1 MNNDRLTDLEIK
13 LAFQED
19 LVDSLNQVVTAQQR
33 ELELLQGQVRLL
45 YQQLKSLQPS
55 DIASVA
61 DEAPPPHYWIA
72 PPPSLGGGW
81 EGVLCHND
89 KPHPN
94 PPLVK
99 GGNIHHKK
107 T

>member
-55 DIASVA
+55 DIASA
-61 DEAPPPHYWIA
+61 GDEAPPPHY
-72 PPPSLGGGW
+72 
-81 EGVLCHND
+81 
-89 KPHPN
+89 
-94 PPLVK
+94 
-99 GGNIHHKK
+99 
-107 T
+107 

>member
-55 DIASVA
+55 DIASV
-61 DEAPPPHYWIA
+61 
-72 PPPSLGGGW
+72 G
-81 EGVLCHND
+81 
-89 KPHPN
+89 
-94 PPLVK
+94 
-99 GGNIHHKK
+99 
-107 T
+107 

>member
-55 DIASVA
+55 DISSVA
-61 DEAPPPHYWIA
+61 DEAPPPHY
-72 PPPSLGGGW
+72 
-81 EGVLCHND
+81 
-89 KPHPN
+89 
-94 PPLVK
+94 
-99 GGNIHHKK
+99 
-107 T
+107 

>member
-55 DIASVA
+55 DISSVA
-61 DEAPPPHYWIA
+61 DEAPPTHY
-72 PPPSLGGGW
+72 
-81 EGVLCHND
+81 
-89 KPHPN
+89 
-94 PPLVK
+94 
-99 GGNIHHKK
+99 
-107 T
+107 

>member
-1 MNNDRLTDLEIK
+1 MRRRYMNSDRLTDLEIK

-55 DIASVA
+55 DIASVGE
-61 DEAPPPHYWIA
+61 EAPPPHY
-72 PPPSLGGGW
+72 
-81 EGVLCHND
+81 
-89 KPHPN
+89 
-94 PPLVK
+94 
-99 GGNIHHKK
+99 
-107 T
+107 

>member
-55 DIASVA
+55 DIVSVA
-61 DEAPPPHYWIA
+61 DEAPPPHY
-72 PPPSLGGGW
+72 
-81 EGVLCHND
+81 
-89 KPHPN
+89 
-94 PPLVK
+94 
-99 GGNIHHKK
+99 
-107 T
+107 

>member
-55 DIASVA
+55 DIASV
-61 DEAPPPHYWIA
+61 DEEAPPPHY
-72 PPPSLGGGW
+72 
-81 EGVLCHND
+81 
-89 KPHPN
+89 
-94 PPLVK
+94 
-99 GGNIHHKK
+99 
-107 T
+107 

>member
-55 DIASVA
+55 DRA
-61 DEAPPPHYWIA
+61 H
-72 PPPSLGGGW
+72 GGRS
-81 EGVLCHND
+81 EEH
-89 KPHPN
+89 
-94 PPLVK
+94 
-99 GGNIHHKK
+99 